1 MKVGHENLRRFIYT
15 PKWSWNPKLYFWS
28 NAKKGIL
35 QRIAGN
41 KKNKKKYKKHSKFT
55 TQSQKICNQVQ
66 QMFDSQRKEVQQM

>member
-35 QRIAGN
+35 QRIAGKK
-41 KKNKKKYKKHSKFT
+41 KKNHSKFT